1 MAAVANVAVNLDSRG
16 VPAKLK
22 QIQQASSNLD
32 RSFKGL
38 QGSAAQVKSAIE
50 AQQGG
55 FAKAST
61 VQGVFSARVLN
72 TEKAIR
78 AQIAALREVQSS
90 VKFNGALYQ
99 KASRQIKQYEEVLR
113 SANKEEERG
122 VGIRQRAASALA
134 SVAATAG
141 AGRVAVGITR
151 TAAGFEEELRRAAAI
166 EGGGNLDQLRQSI
179 ERVAS
184 TAAGTPT
191 EVAALA
197 TSLSRAGF
205 TAQETSE
212 SLQGIVTGAEA
223 TSVAFDQLGS
233 IVSSSL
239 RAFGLAT
246 SDTASVVDTLVQ
258 TANSSNQTILDLGEA
273 LSYAAPGART
283 LGISIGDL
291 SATIGLLADNGIR
304 QPSWYITINRTE
316 SAAACGIRQP
326 RRIV

>member
-1 MAAVANVAVNLDSRG
+1 VAAVANVAINLDSRG

-22 QIQQASSNLD
+22 QIADRGKEVD
-32 RSFKGL
+32 RSL
-38 QGSAAQVKSAIE
+38 
-50 AQQGG
+50 
-55 FAKAST
+55 
-61 VQGVFSARVLN
+61 
-72 TEKAIR
+72 
-78 AQIAALREVQSS
+78 
-90 VKFNGALYQ
+90 NGAAAATT
-99 KASRQIKQYEEVLR
+99 KAGREIKTAANGMQYFVDATGRARKVNGQFVTSTEAAAAGIKKQDTAAR
-113 SANKEEERG
+113 SLIGTMTK
-122 VGIRQRAASALA
+122 L
-134 SVAATAG
+134 AATAG
-141 AGRVAVGITR
+141 AGRVAAGITR

-239 RAFGLAT
+239 RSFGLAT

-304 QPSWYITINRTE
+304 GSRAGTSLSTGLNRLQLAASGSQEALFEITRG
-316 SAAACGIRQP
+316 SAMLTKAMDTLGSQVLKC
-326 RRIV
+326 